1 MLRNLHKMLFVSL
14 MLVFVGV
21 ASGQVV
27 EMPDPN
33 LRQAVRDTLSLPD
46 AVTLTQDEMLG
57 LVRFEAKHAEIRDLI
72 GLEYAKNL
80 KTLDL
85 AVNEISDISPLSTL
99 TELGFL
105 TLRNNP
111 ITNLS
116 SLSNL
121 TKLTYINL
129 AGIKV
134 SDISVLA
141 NLTELR
147 SARLSHMGLRDI
159 TPLGKLVNLIYLN
172 IASNQIEDISLLAH
186 LTQLEELYISD
197 NWILDCTPLEG
208 LSLTQ
213 LERDDFCGDVAYG
226 QVVEMP
232 DPNLRQAIRATLGLP
247 DEAALTREKMLG
259 LVRFHAK
266 EAGIEDLT
274 GLEHAKYLKH
284 LVLSVN
290 NISNITA
297 LGTLTKLN
305 FLILSDNPITDL
317 RPLANLTNLTYINLT
332 GIKVSDISALANLT
346 ELRQAVLS
354 HMGLRDI
361 TPLGKLVNLTR
372 LHLTSNQ
379 IEDISPLANLTQLE
393 ELYIYNN
400 RVLDCTPLEG
410 LSLTQLERDDFCGDV
425 VSREIVEIPDP
436 HLRQAL
442 RTTLGLSDEVALTEA
457 DMSRLVR
464 FEAKEAEIGD
474 LTGLEHAK
482 YLKHLVLAVN
492 EIRDITLLG
501 TLTKLEFLIL
511 RTNPI
516 TDLTP
521 LSNLTNLTYINLAG
535 IEDADISPLANL
547 TQLRSAVLGNMRL
560 RDITPLGKLV
570 NLIQLS
576 ITHNQIEDITPLAN
590 LTQLEE
596 LYINNNQILDF
607 TPLEGLSLIEFE
619 RDEVCVLPGIP
630 IEPRLA
636 NRSFPSIV
644 QGWYDGILNRPELS
658 REERTAFHDLWWR
671 STHFQDSEQGYQL
684 TGSIE
689 RLIAERDA
697 FLAKNPSMLFLAEI
711 RLRDAHLHTQ
721 YPEDWQYWL
730 RDEDGNLVQ
739 NWHESSGRKKH
750 NRYLIDFRQPELQ
763 DIIVQQAIAVSKCGL
778 YDGIMFDVWLENG
791 LVLGNFHHPD
801 GPIIY
806 STPKEEREAL
816 LTIVQRIRA
825 NVPDDFLILCNSNHR
840 KLPLSAPYINGNF
853 METFRDYDGGY
864 THEWLAEIEGNL
876 IWLEENLREPQ
887 INVVRG
893 AGIPTEPLDG
903 PNNRR
908 WMRLFTTMSLTL
920 SDGYALYVTGVR
932 DEYQRHFWYPFW
944 DTDLGQPIGP
954 TAQRYQ
960 NVPSLYIRE
969 FTSGWAVYNRSGE
982 AQTVG
987 LPSFGIPVSD
997 RGAKVVSLNHQLPD
1011 LDGEIYLKIT
1021 VDQNGDGVVN
1031 VLDLI
1036 LVANH
1041 FGTALGDVNKDG
1053 TTNVLDLTL
1062 VAQQFSQ

>member
-1 MLRNLHKMLFVSL
+1 MLHNLRKVLFVSL
-14 MLVFVGV
+14 MLVFIGV

-33 LRQAVRDTLSLPD
+33 LRQAVRDTLGLPD

-172 IASNQIEDISLLAH
+172 IASNQIEDISPLAH

-197 NWILDCTPLEG
+197 NQILDCGPLKE

-259 LVRFHAK
+259 LVRLHAT
-266 EAGIEDLT
+266 EAGIGDLT
-274 GLEHAKYLKH
+274 GLEHALNLKN

-305 FLILSDNPITDL
+305 FLILSNNPITDL
-317 RPLANLTNLTYINLT
+317 SPLANLTNLTYINLT
-332 GIKVSDISALANLT
+332 GIKVSNISALANLT

-379 IEDISPLANLTQLE
+379 IEDISPLAHLTQLE

-400 RVLDCTPLEG
+400 QILDCTPLEG

-425 VSREIVEIPDP
+425 VSREIVEIPAP
-436 HLRQAL
+436 NLRQVIRA
-442 RTTLGLSDEVALTEA
+442 TLGLSDEDLLTEA

-464 FEAKEAEIGD
+464 LHATEAGIGD
-474 LTGLEHAK
+474 LTGLEHALN
-482 YLKHLVLAVN
+482 LKNLVLAVN
-492 EIRDITLLG
+492 EISDITPLS

-511 RTNPI
+511 RSNPI
-516 TDLTP
+516 TNLSP
-521 LSNLTNLTYINLAG
+521 LSNLTNLTYINLAS
-535 IEDADISPLANL
+535 IEGVDISPLANL
-547 TQLRSAVLGNMRL
+547 TNLKEAVLGRMRL

-570 NLIQLS
+570 NLIYLS
-576 ITHNQIEDITPLAN
+576 IIYNQIEDISPLAN

-596 LYINNNQILDF
+596 LYIYNNWIVDF
-607 TPLEGLSLIEFE
+607 SPLEGLSLTEFE
-619 RDEVCVLPGIP
+619 RDEVCVLPDLP

-644 QGWYDGILNRPELS
+644 QGWGDGIVNRLELS
-658 REERTAFHDLWWR
+658 REELIAFHDLWWR
-671 STHFQDSEQGYQL
+671 EGHFLDSEQGYQL
-684 TGSIE
+684 AGNVQKE
-689 RLIAERDA
+689 LALRDRM
-697 FLAKNPSMLFLAEI
+697 LAKNPNMLFLAQV
-711 RLRDAHLHTQ
+711 RQRNARMHTH
-721 YPEDWQYWL
+721 YPEDWPYWL
-730 RDEDGNLVQ
+730 RDEEGNLVQ
-739 NWHESSGRKKH
+739 NQ
-750 NRYLIDFRQPELQ
+750 NRPGVYLIDLTHPAVQ
-763 DIIVQQAIAVSKCGL
+763 DIIVEQAVAVARCGL
-778 YDGIMFDVWLENG
+778 FDGIFFDWWAENG
-791 LVLGNFHHPD
+791 GNLRDFSVRPA
-801 GPIIY
+801 PFLR
-806 STPKEEREAL
+806 PREAEREARL
-816 LTIVQRIRA
+816 SILQRIRA
-825 NVPDDFLILCNSNHR
+825 AVPDDFLIIGNSLRH
-840 KLPLSAPYINGNF
+840 KLPISAPYINGSF
-853 METFRDYDGGY
+853 METYRDYPGGY
-864 THEWLAEIEGNL
+864 TYEGLSEIDGNL
-876 IWLEENLREPQ
+876 LWLEENLRAPQ
-887 INVVRG
+887 VNCLEG
-893 AGIPTEPLDG
+893 WGIPSEPPDS
-903 PNNRR
+903 PTNKR
-908 WMRLFTTMSLTL
+908 WMRLFTTMGLTH
-920 SDGYALYVTGVR
+920 SDGYVLYNLGDR
-932 DEYQRHFWYPFW
+932 DSAVYFNHSHYWYDFW
-944 DTDLGQPIGP
+944 DADLGQPIGEKG
-954 TAQRYQ
+954 Q
-960 NVPSLYIRE
+960 LYGGIPGLFIRE
-969 FTSGWAVYNRSGE
+969 FSNGWAVYNRSGA
-982 AQTVG
+982 AQTIT
-987 LPSFGIPVSD
+987 LPASATPVSD
-997 RGAKVVSLNHQLPD
+997 RGSAAASITHLLPD
-1011 LDGEIYLKIT
+1011 LDGEIYLKSPNPAD
-1021 VDQNGDGVVN
+1021 VNGDRVVN
-1031 VLDLI
+1031 ILDLI